1 MKLKRMVVFPLLAAF
16 VLAGCASMGPKE
28 QTGTVVGGV
37 GGALIGSQFGGGT
50 GRLVGVAVGTLAG
63 ALIGGEIGRALD
75 ANDRRLMEESAQYA
89 LENNRTDQPREWRN
103 PDSGHYGTI
112 TPKQTYQTAEGRY
125 CREYQQTV
133 IIGGEEQQAYG
144 RACRQPDGSW
154 KIVR

>member
-1 MKLKRMVVFPLLAAF
+1 MKRIVALPLLAAF
-16 VLAGCASMGPKE
+16 VMGGCATMGPKE
-28 QTGTVVGGV
+28 QAGTVVGGAT
-37 GGALIGSQFGGGT
+37 GAVIGSQFGGGT

-63 ALIGGEIGRALD
+63 ALIGQEIGRSLD
-75 ANDRRLMEESAQYA
+75 ANDRRMMQESAQYA
-89 LENNRTDQPREWRN
+89 LERNRTDQPSEWRN

-112 TPKQTYQTAEGRY
+112 TPKRTYREAEGQY

-133 IIGGEEQQAYG
+133 IIGGREEQAYG